1 MKKIE
6 ILLSIII
13 PCKNEESHIELCLN
27 SVLEQT
33 KNLSNTEVLV
43 IDSISADESIEK
55 AKQFPVDIIQL
66 RDNWFSSPASARYL
80 GCLNTT
86 GKYILVI
93 DADMELL
100 PGFLEKAVD
109 FMQKNT
115 QAAGAAGMGSEYYD
129 DGSVLEDLYKRG
141 NRLAPVDF
149 LGGAAM
155 FRREALLASG
165 GYFNPFLKS
174 EEEHEL
180 CRRILKAGFKLFSL
194 PDPMIKHHTSLSMDN
209 FKNRLKAGMYRGI
222 GQMFTQTLTQGNF
235 SFIHFMRFKLLHLF
249 IAMIIGFCFAIFDLI
264 SNGDKLLLLIFAGII
279 VLIWLV
285 SCYIKRGI
293 KNGTYSLY
301 RWIAINMQILRG
313 IFDHTPQTSKYPQD
327 VIIIQ
332 KSEKKI

>member
-1 MKKIE
+1 
-6 ILLSIII
+6 
-13 PCKNEESHIELCLN
+13 
-27 SVLEQT
+27 
-33 KNLSNTEVLV
+33 
-43 IDSISADESIEK
+43 
-55 AKQFPVDIIQL
+55 
-66 RDNWFSSPASARYL
+66 
-80 GCLNTT
+80 
-86 GKYILVI
+86 
-93 DADMELL
+93 
-100 PGFLEKAVD
+100 
-109 FMQKNT
+109 
-115 QAAGAAGMGSEYYD
+115 
-129 DGSVLEDLYKRG
+129 
-141 NRLAPVDF
+141 
-149 LGGAAM
+149 
-155 FRREALLASG
+155 
-165 GYFNPFLKS
+165 
-174 EEEHEL
+174 
-180 CRRILKAGFKLFSL
+180 
-194 PDPMIKHHTSLSMDN
+194 MIKHHTSLSMDN